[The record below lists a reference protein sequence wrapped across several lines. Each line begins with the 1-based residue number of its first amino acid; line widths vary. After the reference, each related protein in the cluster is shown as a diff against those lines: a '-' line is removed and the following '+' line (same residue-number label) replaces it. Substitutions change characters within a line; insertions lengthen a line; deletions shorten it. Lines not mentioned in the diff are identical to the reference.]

1 MSVAPLA
8 RPPIEEQDGPLPL
21 GDADL
26 NPRDIGFAAL
36 IAEDLRTHGGDPL
49 SPGFLALAIHRFG
62 NWRMGVRSKL
72 LRAPLT
78 LAYRVAHEASI
89 ALWGIDLPYNSRL
102 GRRLRFGHH
111 GCVFVGAW
119 SIGDDVTIRHSV
131 TIGLNRR
138 GEKLAPIIGNG
149 VEIGPG
155 ACVVGG
161 IEIGDGC
168 YIGANTVIN
177 EDLAPGTHVLG
188 VPARKIELEKVAAP
202 EPLQAAGGGK
212 RP

>member
-1 MSVAPLA
+1 MSIKPLA
-8 RPPIEEQDGPLPL
+8 RPPIELQEGPLPR
-21 GDADL
+21 GDENL
-26 NPRDIGFAAL
+26 NPSDIGLREL
-36 IAEDLRTHGGDPL
+36 IAEDYRTHGSDPL
-49 SPGFLALAIHRFG
+49 SPGFLALTIHRLG

-102 GRRLRFGHH
+102 GRRLRFAHH

-138 GEKLAPIIGNG
+138 GTKLAPIIGNG

-155 ACVVGG
+155 ACIVGG
-161 IEIGDGC
+161 IEIGDDC
-168 YIGANTVIN
+168 YIGANSVVG
-177 EDLAPGTHVLG
+177 DSVPAGTQVLG
-188 VPARKIELEKVAAP
+188 VPARKVELSKLT
-202 EPLQAAGGGK
+202 EPVK
-212 RP
+212 